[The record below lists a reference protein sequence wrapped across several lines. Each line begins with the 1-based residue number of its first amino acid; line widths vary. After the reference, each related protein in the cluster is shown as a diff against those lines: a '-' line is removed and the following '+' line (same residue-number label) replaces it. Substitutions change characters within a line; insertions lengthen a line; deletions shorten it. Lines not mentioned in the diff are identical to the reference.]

1 MSRLNLLLR
10 CIFLAALCLLP
21 ACAATTNEPRTSPS
35 PGAVVQPPPG
45 IVRLT
50 LWHSWSGAKLD
61 ALNNLA
67 RSYEQSHPDVRISLE
82 SKPASDMLR
91 TYGLSVADGSA
102 PQILLMLG
110 RYVGELAE
118 RQYIAPL
125 DDVFSAEDLA
135 ELLPQA
141 VDSARFNDQL
151 YAVPITFDTLTLF
164 YDRRQISAPPETF
177 DQVLELNAAQ
187 RSQPIEQRPLSLG
200 YYLSLE
206 TTLPYLDAFGGAV
219 FNQAGDPVFASQGRE
234 ATLRW
239 LDWLKSLQLS
249 QDTIV
254 SSDFSAVD
262 AAIQQGRVLSA
273 IDWAR
278 RRPAYAQVWGS
289 DGVGIAGLPR
299 LNAEAAPRPL
309 VLSEVLCINTV
320 VSVEQR
326 TVAQDFLRYMIAKS
340 SQETLWTRG
349 QMLPVH
355 QQVAVA
361 EELQPVLASASG
373 AQPFTSKLAAATVWR
388 PLNDMLR
395 GVVANTVSANEAIDS
410 AGAALQTPTP

>member
-10 CIFLAALCLLP
+10 CVFLAALCLLS
-21 ACAATTNEPRTSPS
+21 ACAATTGEPRTSPS
-35 PGAVVQPPPG
+35 PAAGGQQPPG

-67 RSYEQSHPDVRISLE
+67 RSYEQNHPDVRISLE

-91 TYGLSVADGSA
+91 TYSLSVADGSA

-110 RYVGELAE
+110 RYVGDLAE

-125 DDVFSAEDLA
+125 DDVFRPEDLA

-151 YAVPITFDTLTLF
+151 YAVPIAFDTLTLF
-164 YDRRQISAPPETF
+164 YDRRQVSTPPVTF

-187 RSQPIEQRPLSLG
+187 RSQPLEQRPLSLG

-206 TTLPYLDAFGGAV
+206 TTLPYLDAFGGAI
-219 FNQAGDPVFASQGRE
+219 FNQAGEPIFASQSRD
-234 ATLRW
+234 ATIRW
-239 LDWLKSLQLS
+239 LDWLKGLQTN

-254 SSDFSAVD
+254 SSDFRAVD

-273 IDWAR
+273 IDWTR
-278 RRPAYAQVWGS
+278 RRPAYAQVWGPDS
-289 DGVGIAGLPR
+289 VGIAGLPG
-299 LNAEAAPRPL
+299 LGAEAAPRPL
-309 VLSEVLCINTV
+309 VLSEVLSINTV

-326 TVAQDFLRYMIAKS
+326 TVAQDFLRYMITRS
-340 SQETLWTRG
+340 SQETLWSRG

-355 QQVAVA
+355 QQVSVT
-361 EELQPVLASASG
+361 EELQPVLASAVG
-373 AQPFTSKLAAATVWR
+373 AQPFTSKLAATTIWR

-395 GVVANTVSANEAIDS
+395 GVVTNTVSTGEAIDS

>member
-10 CIFLAALCLLP
+10 CVFLAALCLLS
-21 ACAATTNEPRTSPS
+21 ACASTTAEPRTSPS
-35 PGAVVQPPPG
+35 PAAGAQTQPG
-45 IVRLT
+45 IVRIT

-67 RSYEQSHPDVRISLE
+67 RSYEQNHPDVRISLQ

-91 TYGLSVADGSA
+91 TYSLSVADGSA

-110 RYVGELAE
+110 RYVGDLAE
-118 RQYIAPL
+118 RQYIAPV
-125 DDVFSAEDLA
+125 DDVFSAEELA
-135 ELLPQA
+135 PLLPQA

-164 YDRRQISAPPETF
+164 YDRRQISVPPATF

-206 TTLPYLDAFGGAV
+206 TTLPYLDAFGGAI
-219 FNQAGDPVFASQGRE
+219 FNQAGEPVFASQSRE
-234 ATLRW
+234 ATIRW
-239 LDWLKSLQLS
+239 LDWLKSLQID
-249 QDTIV
+249 QNTIV

-278 RRPAYAQVWGS
+278 RRPTYAQVWGP
-289 DGVGIAGLPR
+289 DGVGIAGLPG
-299 LNAEAAPRPL
+299 LAAEAAPKPL

-326 TVAQDFLRYMIAKS
+326 MVAQDFLRYMIEQS
-340 SQETLWTRG
+340 SQETLWSRG
-349 QMLPVH
+349 QILPVH

-361 EELQPVLASASG
+361 EELQPVLMSAAG
-373 AQPFTSKLAAATVWR
+373 AQPFTNKLAAPTIWR

-395 GVVANTVSANEAIDS
+395 GVVTNTVSANEAIDS